1 MLDQLFM
8 FLVVLLG
15 YFKLFSCC
23 CCFDSVIELPM
34 SNYASANY
42 IRYQYFK
49 LHFNE
54 FMCFTKNLVFMIKVV
69 PIDLQIDLVIG
80 LRSNLLH

>member
-1 MLDQLFM
+1 
-8 FLVVLLG
+8 
-15 YFKLFSCC
+15 
-23 CCFDSVIELPM
+23 M
-34 SNYASANY
+34 SNYAFANY
-42 IRYQYFK
+42 ISCQYFK

-54 FMCFTKNLVFMIKVV
+54 FMCFTKNLVFMIKVI